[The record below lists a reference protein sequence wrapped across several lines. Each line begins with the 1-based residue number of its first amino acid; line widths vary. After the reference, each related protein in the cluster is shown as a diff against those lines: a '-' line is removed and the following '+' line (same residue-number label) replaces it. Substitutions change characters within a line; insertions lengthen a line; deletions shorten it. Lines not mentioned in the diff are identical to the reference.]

1 MKLSIL
7 YYIILIFPS
16 ILLSQSDGTIRGFVY
31 EESTSEPIIYANVS
45 LLNTSFGS
53 TTDDNGYF
61 IFPNVPTGMYTL
73 QVNFMGYDTKSLKV
87 ELDKNGKMLVFENNS
102 SEVKNVLKIRL
113 TSGNQELDVV
123 ELNVDK
129 DENKTN
135 VNTSVIKLSVKNLE
149 KLPSLGGE
157 VDLAQF
163 FQVLP
168 GVVFTGDQGGK
179 LYIRGGAPIH
189 NKVLLDGMIIY
200 NPFHSIGFF
209 SVFDTD
215 IIKKTDVYT
224 GAFPSKFGGRISSI
238 IDIKTRDGNKKK
250 LSGKLSSNTFS
261 SKLLLEGPLF
271 GKNNNKAEN
280 SFIVSLRSSYLD
292 KTSKNFYS
300 YISEDG
306 LPYSFTD
313 LYGKFSIF
321 SENGSKINLYG
332 FNFED
337 NVDYVDLTNL
347 GWQTYGVG
355 TNFILVPGSAKMLIE
370 GKVTYSD
377 YKISQENQNNQTI
390 NSGINGF
397 SLNLDFSYFIS
408 KSSDIK
414 YGLHVL
420 GYSTS
425 LDFINSA
432 GTLINEID
440 HSTEFASYIDY
451 NFSRNRILI
460 NPGLRLQ
467 SYTSLGE
474 TVLEPRF
481 AVKYNLTEK
490 FRLKA
495 STGIFSQNLIST
507 NDETEVVSLFSGFL
521 STTTSIPSDFQGE
534 DVESFLQSS
543 THYILGLEYDFLE
556 NLNVNLEFY
565 YKNFNQLIGLNR
577 NKIYED
583 IPEFSSTPD
592 YLKTDFMVENGD
604 ATGLDFLLKYNTK
617 DISIWSAYSYSIVNK
632 EDEIQTY
639 NPHYD
644 RRHNYNLVISY
655 LFGKKR
661 NWELNTRWNY
671 GTGFPFTR
679 TQAYYEQIN
688 FSENSSSYNITNGQL
703 GILYSDLNEGR
714 LPDYHR
720 LDISLKKK
728 INLKNK
734 TSLEVSI
741 GITNL
746 YNRDN
751 IFYYDRVSAVR
762 VDQLPIMPNIGFN
775 WKF

>member
-1 MKLSIL
+1 MLR
-7 YYIILIFPS
+7 
-16 ILLSQSDGTIRGFVY
+16 ILLGFLVIPCFVFSQTGTVRGFVY
-31 EESTSEPIIYANVS
+31 EESSSEPIIYANVS
-45 LLNTSFGS
+45 ILKTNFGAS
-53 TTDDNGYF
+53 TDDNGYF
-61 IFPNVPTGMYTL
+61 IFPNVPSGNYTL
-73 QVNFMGYDTKSLKV
+73 QVNFMGYETKSISI
-87 ELDKNGKMLVFENNS
+87 EIRDGKMFTLENNKFLQ
-102 SEVKNVLKIRL
+102 KNVLKIRL
-113 TSGNQELDVV
+113 SANNQELDVV

-135 VNTSVIKLSVKNLE
+135 VNNSVIKLSVKNLE

-168 GVVFTGDQGGK
+168 GVVFTGDQGGR

-224 GAFPSKFGGRISSI
+224 GGFPSKYGGRISSI
-238 IDIKTRDGNKKK
+238 IDIKTRDGNKKQF
-250 LSGKLSSNTFS
+250 SGKLSSNTFS
-261 SKLLLEGPLF
+261 SKILLEGPIL
-271 GKNNNKAEN
+271 GKNKKAEN

-300 YISEDG
+300 YISEEG

-313 LYGKFSIF
+313 LYSKFSIF
-321 SENGSKINLYG
+321 SDNGSKVNLYG

-337 NVDYVDLTNL
+337 NVDYENLTNL
-347 GWQTYGVG
+347 GWRTYGLG
-355 TNFILVPGSAKMLIE
+355 TNFVLVPGSAKMLIE

-377 YKISQENQNNQTI
+377 YRISQENSDAENI

-397 SLNLDFSYFIS
+397 SLNLDFSYFVS

-432 GTLINEID
+432 GTYINEID
-440 HSTEFASYIDY
+440 HSTEFAAYVDY
-451 NFSRNRILI
+451 NFSKNRLLI

-467 SYTSLGE
+467 NYTSLGE
-474 TVLEPRF
+474 TMLEPRISC
-481 AVKYNLTEK
+481 KYNFTEK
-490 FRLKA
+490 FRVKA
-495 STGIFSQNLIST
+495 SAGLFSQNLIST
-507 NDETEVVSLFSGFL
+507 NDETEVVSLFTGFL
-521 STTTSIPSDFQGE
+521 STTTSIPDNFQGE
-534 DVESFLQSS
+534 NVESFLQKSS
-543 THYILGLEYDFLE
+543 HYILGLEYDLLD
-556 NLNVNLEFY
+556 NLNVNMELYF
-565 YKNFNQLIGLNR
+565 KDFTQLVGVNR

-583 IPEFSSTPD
+583 IPEFFSTPD
-592 YLKTDFMVENGD
+592 YLKTDFMVERGN

-617 DISIWSAYSYSIVNK
+617 NVSIWSAYSYSIVNK
-632 EDEIQTY
+632 EDEIQSY
-639 NPHYD
+639 HPHYD
-644 RRHNYNLVISY
+644 RRHNFNFVFSY
-655 LFGKKR
+655 LFGNKR
-661 NWELNTRWNY
+661 TWEINTRWNY

-679 TQAYYEQIN
+679 TQAYYEQIV
-688 FSENSSSYNITNGQL
+688 FSDNNSEYAVTNGQL
-703 GILYSDLNEGR
+703 GVLYSDLNDGR

-734 TSLEVSI
+734 TSLEVSL
-741 GITNL
+741 GVTNL
-746 YNRDN
+746 YDRNN
-751 IFYYDRVSAVR
+751 IFYYDRVRAVR

>member
-1 MKLSIL
+1 MKINFLYFFLIL
-7 YYIILIFPS
+7 FPS
-16 ILLSQSDGTIRGFVY
+16 FLFSQSEGTIRGFVY
-31 EESTSEPIIYANVS
+31 EDSSSEPIIYANVS

-61 IFPNVPTGMYTL
+61 IFPNVPSGDYVL
-73 QVNFMGYDTKSLKV
+73 QVNFMGYETKSLSV
-87 ELDKNGKMLVFENNS
+87 QIKNGKMVFLEQDKA
-102 SEVKNVLKIRL
+102 VIKNVLKIRL
-113 TSGNQELDVV
+113 STNNQELQVV

-135 VNTSVIKLSVKNLE
+135 VNNSVIKLSVKNLE

-168 GVVFTGDQGGK
+168 GVVFTGDQGGR

-224 GAFPSKFGGRISSI
+224 GGFPSRYGGRISSI

-250 LSGKLSSNTFS
+250 FSGKLSANTFS
-261 SKLLLEGPLF
+261 SKFLLEGPLL
-271 GKNNNKAEN
+271 GSNNNKSEN

-337 NVDYVDLTNL
+337 NVDYKDLTSL
-347 GWQTYGVG
+347 GWRTYGLG
-355 TNFILVPGSAKMLIE
+355 SNFVLVPGSAKMLIE

-377 YKISQENQNNQTI
+377 YKISQENESNQTI

-408 KSSDIK
+408 KTSDIK
-414 YGLHVL
+414 YGLNVL

-432 GTLINEID
+432 GTYINEID
-440 HSTEFASYIDY
+440 HSTEFAAYLDY
-451 NFSRNRILI
+451 NFSKNRILI
-460 NPGLRLQ
+460 NPGFRLQ
-467 SYTSLGE
+467 NYTSLGE
-474 TVLEPRF
+474 TMLEPRIAF
-481 AVKYNLTEK
+481 KYNLTEK
-490 FRLKA
+490 LRLKA
-495 STGIFSQNLIST
+495 SAGLFSQNLIST

-521 STTTSIPSDFQGE
+521 STTTSIPDNFNGE
-534 DVESFLQSS
+534 DIESFLQKS
-543 THYILGLEYDFLE
+543 THYIVGLEYDIID
-556 NLNVNLEFY
+556 NLNLNLEFY
-565 YKNFNQLIGLNR
+565 FKDFSQLIGLNR

-592 YLKTDFMVENGD
+592 YLKTDFMVERGN
-604 ATGLDFLLKYNTK
+604 ATGLDVLIKYNTK
-617 DISIWSAYSYSIVNK
+617 NISIWSAYSYSIVNK

-639 NPHYD
+639 HPHYD
-644 RRHNYNLVISY
+644 RRHNFNFVFSY
-655 LFGKKR
+655 LFGDKR
-661 NWELNTRWNY
+661 TWEINTRWNY

-688 FSENSSSYNITNGQL
+688 FSENNSGYTVTNGQL
-703 GILYSDLNEGR
+703 GVLYSDLNDGR

-734 TSLEVSI
+734 TSLEVSL
-741 GITNL
+741 GVTNL
-746 YNRDN
+746 YNRNN